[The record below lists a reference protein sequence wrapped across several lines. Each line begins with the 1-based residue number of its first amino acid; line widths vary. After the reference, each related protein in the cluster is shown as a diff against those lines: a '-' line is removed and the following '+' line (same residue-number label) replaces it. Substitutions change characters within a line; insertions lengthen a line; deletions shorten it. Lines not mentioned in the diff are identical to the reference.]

1 MTLIV
6 SHGEVIKAAIY
17 RLVNTSR
24 MLILSI
30 RLQLLLGGG
39 ELWALIVTIGQVF
52 KLALERVVAVGSHLR
67 AAREA
72 PFGLR

>member
-17 RLVNTSR
+17 RLFNTSR

-52 KLALERVVAVGSHLR
+52 KLTLERVVAVRSHLR
-67 AAREA
+67 AACEA
-72 PFGLR
+72 PLCLR